1 MLKDIVY
8 WTYRLFE
15 SGAGLRTKNWHWSD
29 SILFI
34 ATFLFV
40 NILTIVYV
48 IEYYLELNVV
58 KNMPITTRRD
68 FKSWIWAALIL
79 FSIGL
84 IIYLRYYQGNRF
96 EQLLK
101 SYEEK
106 SSHRLM
112 VGRLCYIIYCFGKW
126 VAFFK
131 VIEYFKH

>member
-15 SGAGLRTKNWHWSD
+15 SGSGLRTKNWHWSD

-84 IIYLRYYQGNRF
+84 IIYLRYYRGNRF

-101 SYEEK
+101 SYEDK

-112 VGRLCYIIYCFGKW
+112 VGRLWYIIYCFGTW
-126 VAFFK
+126 VAFFI
-131 VIEYFKH
+131 VIGNFKH

>member
-15 SGAGLRTKNWHWSD
+15 SGAGLRAKNWHWSD

-40 NILTIVYV
+40 NILTIVYS

-58 KNMPITTRRD
+58 KNIPITTRRD

-84 IIYLRYYQGNRF
+84 IIYLRYYRGNRF

-112 VGRLCYIIYCFGKW
+112 VGRLSYIIYCFGTW
-126 VAFFK
+126 VAFFI
-131 VIEYFKH
+131 VIENFKH